1 MDFNIKDLILKIWDK
16 LVALIKMVFEKEAK
30 TEVE

>member
-1 MDFNIKDLILKIWDK
+1 MDFKALILAIWEK
-16 LVALIKMVFEKEAK
+16 LVELIKMVFEKEAK

>member
-1 MDFNIKDLILKIWDK
+1 MDFNIKDLILAIWEK
-16 LVALIKMVFEKEAK
+16 LVELIKMVFEKEAK